1 MISIICFLFFSKI
14 SIASNKIVVI
24 NMLKVF
30 QNIPQ
35 RVIADKKIKN
45 EFKNRFNELN
55 KQEKILQKK
64 MHDLEREKLILNR
77 KERQK
82 IEENINEERK
92 VFASNVQN
100 FINDNHIRQMEEQSK
115 ILIDIQKI
123 VKKIAQVNHYQTI
136 FDINS
141 IVYSS
146 NMKDITQ
153 DVIKKATK

>member
-1 MISIICFLFFSKI
+1 
-14 SIASNKIVVI
+14 
-24 NMLKVF
+24 MLKVF